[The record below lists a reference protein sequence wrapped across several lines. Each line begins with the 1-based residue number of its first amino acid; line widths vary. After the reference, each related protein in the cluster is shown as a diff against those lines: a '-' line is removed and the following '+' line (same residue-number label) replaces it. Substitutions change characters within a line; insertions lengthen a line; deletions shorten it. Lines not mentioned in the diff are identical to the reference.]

1 MDGMD
6 PEGEALHRLRE
17 ASPRFVSSS
26 PPRLF
31 SSLAPGAA
39 RSAWCGRLAG
49 GPFARAA
56 ASSLLTPY
64 SLLLTPFSVC
74 SSPPLLFSSS

>member
-1 MDGMD
+1 MDLMDSMDGMD

-39 RSAWCGRLAG
+39 RSA
-49 GPFARAA
+49 
-56 ASSLLTPY
+56 
-64 SLLLTPFSVC
+64 
-74 SSPPLLFSSS
+74 